1 MGAAG
6 IVPLGHVDAAP
17 CGDRADFQFRGNLP
31 LEAVGEAMR
40 LVDAGLLRHA
50 DIGGAHQRAAIFD
63 DTGADRTDNAGQG
76 GVVGAGQDAVR
87 RGRLGAS
94 LTTIGVILQQ
104 LAVEGR
110 VLVFRDIIGEVV
122 GDVGRGLPT
131 DGDAATDAVII
142 APAGLARHRVLR
154 GRALILLHCVNFDGE
169 VVELRQIDVRSA
181 IISAKIAEAG
191 FDAAAELAARCL
203 GDDREGAA
211 FRVAAEQRAL
221 RTLQHFDAL
230 GIEQRSVQTVLT
242 AEIDAVNIDA
252 DALLA
257 CGLIGVERNDAA
269 NTDGQR
275 GLARFEGGDAER
287 RNAAIGKIEQA
298 LDVTVLDH
306 LRIDDVDRNRRLLQ
320 IGFALGRGHH
330 DFLQARTR
338 IGLGCIAGCG
348 RGLRGKRRA
357 QREHGNAAQQSRDG
371 AVSRNHGECPFASS
385 VDGRAIRSV
394 ARQ

>member
-1 MGAAG
+1 MSNRQPIKVIQWATGTVGIHAVPG
-6 IVPLGHVDAAP
+6 IVAHPD
-17 CGDRADFQFRGNLP
+17 
-31 LEAVGEAMR
+31 LE
-40 LVDAGLLRHA
+40 LAGLWVHS
-50 DIGGAHQRAAIFD
+50 DSK
-63 DTGADRTDNAGQG
+63 
-76 GVVGAGQDAVR
+76 AGQDA
-87 RGRLGAS
+87 GTLCG
-94 LTTIGVILQQ
+94 I
-104 LAVEGR
+104 E
-110 VLVFRDIIGEVV
+110 
-122 GDVGRGLPT
+122 PT
-131 DGDAATDAVII
+131 GII
-142 APAGLARHRVLR
+142 AT
-154 GRALILLHCVNFDGE
+154 
-169 VVELRQIDVRSA
+169 Q
-181 IISAKIAEAG
+181 
-191 FDAAAELAARCL
+191 
-203 GDDREGAA
+203 
-211 FRVAAEQRAL
+211 
-221 RTLQHFDAL
+221 
-230 GIEQRSVQTVLT
+230 
-242 AEIDAVNIDA
+242 DA